1 MTIGTT
7 AISNDLLAFF
17 RIYSQ
22 SSEAAESRRPMNSEV
37 IKEVLHTLFSHLEK
51 LETHTEALMQFMK
64 EKEQVTDAQLAP
76 YLEKAGNASNVR
88 WRAARVRIE
97 YLLSEAE
104 MDESREREKNAEQA
118 KSAEPGEKPEKV
130 AKKSST
136 PSGMEQVVAA
146 DQKKA
151 STTKVRRK

>member
-1 MTIGTT
+1 
-7 AISNDLLAFF
+7 
-17 RIYSQ
+17 
-22 SSEAAESRRPMNSEV
+22 MNSDV

-136 PSGMEQVVAA
+136 PSGMEQIAAA
-146 DQKKA
+146 DQKKV
-151 STTKVRRK
+151 STTKARRK

>member
-1 MTIGTT
+1 
-7 AISNDLLAFF
+7 
-17 RIYSQ
+17 
-22 SSEAAESRRPMNSEV
+22 MNSEV
-37 IKEVLHTLFSHLEK
+37 IKEILHMLFSHLEK

-104 MDESREREKNAEQA
+104 MDESREREKNAERA
-118 KSAEPGEKPEKV
+118 KSAEPGEEPEK
-130 AKKSST
+130 
-136 PSGMEQVVAA
+136 
-146 DQKKA
+146 QKKC
-151 STTKVRRK
+151 RD